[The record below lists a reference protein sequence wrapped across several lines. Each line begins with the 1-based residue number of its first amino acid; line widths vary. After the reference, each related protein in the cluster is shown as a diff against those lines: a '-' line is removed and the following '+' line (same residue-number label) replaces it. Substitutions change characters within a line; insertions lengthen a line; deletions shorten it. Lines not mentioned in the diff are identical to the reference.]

1 MGAEKNTR
9 RKKKLKKS
17 EKGRKFNVKILT
29 NKVLALA
36 CWLAISILLVAL
48 SFRET
53 GHKKFEVV
61 QIKPSSFRMQ

>member
-36 CWLAISILLVAL
+36 CWYRAQEI
-48 SFRET
+48 
-53 GHKKFEVV
+53 
-61 QIKPSSFRMQ
+61 